1 MSKYKPPIE
10 EEKKEVK
17 IPKPVEYESGSDDDE
32 WSDEEMTYKELEG
45 PLNSPYSSFK
55 VCLKELE
62 GGFMELEGGSL
73 YSPMKVDLF
82 ACKGSLC
89 SSMKVS
95 LFAYKGS
102 LCSPMN
108 VSLFT
113 CKGSLCSPMKHMLYK
128 LSKQTTSIKHG
139 TPLTE
144 EMSAA
149 DTLSR
154 MSEAPGSVSR
164 LMRNFSELSFDELTT
179 IHTKINALVYLGPY
193 NRQDLDNA
201 SEAIRELQQGKS
213 SLQVAKENNIKY
225 STFRDQQNGPA
236 KRELNVNDAMYKF
249 LLRFVDQHS
258 VTGHHEI
265 YAEFM
270 RKFKDVDAMEE
281 KLKKGVDPKR
291 CIFVG
296 EGAYDTNVRRTYV
309 DLKQQE
315 GRKAKAEAEGRKYEP
330 RVKKEW
336 DQLAP
341 FLVSLV
347 AASPT
352 EILYHTVKYFK
363 GPTDERNIRQFLQRI
378 LSLMDVSD
386 HIDKEWSIIFDD
398 AQEETKIM
406 LSDTVRQR
414 GYKVFF
420 LPPCEETINPIDG
433 LFHDI
438 VELRY
443 NRKALEKN
451 DLLDNCENRM
461 TKVIHSLK
469 TTEINNIF
477 KYYFECGCEDCLDRF
492 Y

>member
-1 MSKYKPPIE
+1 MQQPDKRVRSPSPPNESNATQSKRHRSNNE
-10 EEKKEVK
+10 
-17 IPKPVEYESGSDDDE
+17 
-32 WSDEEMTYKELEG
+32 
-45 PLNSPYSSFK
+45 
-55 VCLKELE
+55 
-62 GGFMELEGGSL
+62 
-73 YSPMKVDLF
+73 
-82 ACKGSLC
+82 
-89 SSMKVS
+89 
-95 LFAYKGS
+95 
-102 LCSPMN
+102 
-108 VSLFT
+108 
-113 CKGSLCSPMKHMLYK
+113 
-128 LSKQTTSIKHG
+128 
-139 TPLTE
+139 TPSTE

-154 MSEAPGSVSR
+154 MSEAPDTHQDKRPRLLGEEIQEEDNDEDTNMDAADTISR
-164 LMRNFSELSFDELTT
+164 KKKR
-179 IHTKINALVYLGPY
+179 GPY

-225 STFRDQQNGPA
+225 STFRDQQKCYRATHSLKTKKRGPA

-281 KLKKGVDPKR
+281 KLKKYVSKHFRITMQRLKTFPNNHPKTLAVLS
-291 CIFVG
+291 I
-296 EGAYDTNVRRTYV
+296 E
-309 DLKQQE
+309 E

-352 EILYHTVKYFK
+352 EILCHTVKYFK

-438 VELRY
+438 VEL
-443 NRKALEKN
+443 
-451 DLLDNCENRM
+451 
-461 TKVIHSLK
+461 
-469 TTEINNIF
+469 
-477 KYYFECGCEDCLDRF
+477 
-492 Y
+492 

>member
-1 MSKYKPPIE
+1 MQQPDKRVRSPSPPNESNATQSKRHRSNNE
-10 EEKKEVK
+10 
-17 IPKPVEYESGSDDDE
+17 
-32 WSDEEMTYKELEG
+32 
-45 PLNSPYSSFK
+45 
-55 VCLKELE
+55 
-62 GGFMELEGGSL
+62 
-73 YSPMKVDLF
+73 
-82 ACKGSLC
+82 
-89 SSMKVS
+89 
-95 LFAYKGS
+95 
-102 LCSPMN
+102 
-108 VSLFT
+108 
-113 CKGSLCSPMKHMLYK
+113 
-128 LSKQTTSIKHG
+128 
-139 TPLTE
+139 TPSTE

-154 MSEAPGSVSR
+154 MSEALDTHQDKRPRLLGEEIQEEDNDEDTNMDAADTISR
-164 LMRNFSELSFDELTT
+164 KKKR
-179 IHTKINALVYLGPY
+179 GPY

-225 STFRDQQNGPA
+225 STFRDQQKRYRATHSLKTKKHGPA

-296 EGAYDTNVRRTYV
+296 EGAYDTNVRHTYV

-352 EILYHTVKYFK
+352 EILCHTVKYFK

-378 LSLMDVSD
+378 LLLMDVSD

-438 VELRY
+438 VELQY